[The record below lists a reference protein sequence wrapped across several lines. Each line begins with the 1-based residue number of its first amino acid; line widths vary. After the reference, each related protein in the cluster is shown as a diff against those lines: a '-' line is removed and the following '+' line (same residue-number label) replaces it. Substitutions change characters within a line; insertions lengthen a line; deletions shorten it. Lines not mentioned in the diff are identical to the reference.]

1 MVKNFEHN
9 KKEIKKGLYLVP
21 TPIGNLGDIT
31 YRAVEI
37 LKNVSLVA
45 AEDTRHS
52 KKLFNHYL
60 IKTPLLSYFEHN
72 RNLRIPRLLDH
83 LNKGDNIAYASVPLG
98 AYSQQRIIPSKIAV
112 RVPEGISHKQA
123 ATLMTK
129 GLTTN
134 YLICKTYNL
143 KAGETVLFHAAAGGV
158 GQIFAQWANSI
169 GAKVIGT
176 VGSDEKIKIA
186 EENGYAHVINY
197 TKDNFAKKVMEI
209 TNNEGVPAVFDG
221 VGKNTFQGSLACLK
235 TRGMMI
241 SFGNAS
247 GPLDPVNVPKDIQPK
262 GLYLTRPSIGQY
274 FTNRK
279 ELQAGADAVFEKVK
293 FGKIKIKI
301 FKEYSL
307 VDAGQAHKDLESRKL
322 TGPAILVP

>member
-1 MVKNFEHN
+1 MPKAIIMRKNGGPGVLKLEDIN
-9 KKEIKKGLYLVP
+9 VGSPGPNEIKVTNRAIGLNYIDTYHRSGLYPLKL
-21 TPIGNLGDIT
+21 PIGIGLEAAGKIDE
-31 YRAVEI
+31 VGS
-37 LKNVSLVA
+37 NVT
-45 AEDTRHS
+45 E
-52 KKLFNHYL
+52 F
-60 IKTPLLSYFEHN
+60 
-72 RNLRIPRLLDH
+72 
-83 LNKGDNIAYASVPLG
+83 NKGDDIAYASLPIG

-112 RVPEGISHKQA
+112 KLPEGISHEIA

-134 YLICKTYNL
+134 YLLTKTYKL

-186 EENGYAHVINY
+186 RENGYEHVINY
-197 TKDNFAKKVMEI
+197 SKDNFSKEVMKI
-209 TNNEGVPAVFDG
+209 TNNVGVPAVFDG
-221 VGKNTFQGSLACLK
+221 VGKETFKGSIASLK
-235 TRGMMI
+235 LRGMLI

-274 FTNRK
+274 FTNQN
-279 ELQAGADAVFEKVK
+279 ELQAGADQIFEKVK

-301 FKEYSL
+301 FKKYKLS
-307 VDAGQAHKDLESRKL
+307 DADQAHADLEARKL
-322 TGPAILVP
+322 VGPAILIP

>member
-1 MVKNFEHN
+1 MPKSIIIKKNGGPEVLELQEVN
-9 KKEIKKGLYLVP
+9 IGSPGPDEIKVTNHAIGLNYIDTYHRSGLYPLALPSGISLEAAGKVDE
-21 TPIGNLGDIT
+21 IGS
-31 YRAVEI
+31 
-37 LKNVSLVA
+37 NVT
-45 AEDTRHS
+45 E
-52 KKLFNHYL
+52 F
-60 IKTPLLSYFEHN
+60 
-72 RNLRIPRLLDH
+72 
-83 LNKGDNIAYASVPLG
+83 NKGDNIAYASIPIG

-112 RVPEGISHKQA
+112 KVPDGISHKQA

-134 YLICKTYNL
+134 YLICKTYIL

-186 EENGYAHVINY
+186 EENGYSHVINY
-197 TKDNFAKKVMEI
+197 TKDDFAKKVMEI

-221 VGKNTFQGSLACLK
+221 VGKNTFKGSLACLK

-262 GLYLTRPSIGQY
+262 GLYLTRPSIAQY

-279 ELQAGADAVFEKVK
+279 ELQAGADAVFEKIK
-293 FGKIKIKI
+293 FGMIKIKI
-301 FKEYSL
+301 FKKYKL
-307 VDAGQAHKDLESRKL
+307 ADAKQAHEDLESRKL
-322 TGPAILVP
+322 TGPAILIP

>member
-1 MVKNFEHN
+1 MPKSIIIKKNGGPEVLELQDVN
-9 KKEIKKGLYLVP
+9 VGSPGPDEIKVTNHAIGLNYIDTYHRSGLYPLP
-21 TPIGNLGDIT
+21 LPSGIGLEAAGKIDE
-31 YRAVEI
+31 VGS
-37 LKNVSLVA
+37 NVK
-45 AEDTRHS
+45 E
-52 KKLFNHYL
+52 F
-60 IKTPLLSYFEHN
+60 
-72 RNLRIPRLLDH
+72 
-83 LNKGDNIAYASVPLG
+83 NKGDNIAYAAMPIGSY
-98 AYSQQRIIPSKIAV
+98 AQQRIIPSKIAIK
-112 RVPEGISHKQA
+112 VPDGISFQQA
-123 ATLMTK
+123 ATLITK
-129 GLTTN
+129 GLTVN
-134 YLICKTYNL
+134 YLITKTYKL

-186 EENGYAHVINY
+186 KENGYEHVINY
-197 TKDNFAKKVMEI
+197 TKEDFSKKVMEI
-209 TNNEGVPAVFDG
+209 TKNEGVPAVFDG
-221 VGKNTFQGSLACLK
+221 VGKNTFKGSLACLK

-279 ELQAGADAVFEKVK
+279 ELQTGADEVFEKVK

-301 FKEYSL
+301 SKEYKL
-307 VDAGQAHKDLESRKL
+307 VEAKKAHEDLEARKL
-322 TGPAILVP
+322 TGPAILIP